1 MRILMSTKKEIQ
13 RLKELGHSQREVS
26 KRLQIDRR
34 TIQRYWDSPS
44 PESPREEPGWVDS
57 IDWDHVRERRKL
69 NMFATAIYE
78 ELPSTPPPSYA
89 TFARFLA
96 KMEKKE
102 SPPKITP
109 PKRVIPGEEIEIDYS
124 GDSIPFVSPATEKPI
139 GTELFVASLPFSQKF
154 YAEFSLSQ
162 RLQSCLMSTV
172 NMFSFFGGVPKFLI
186 VDNMK
191 TAVNKYHKYDPFLN
205 RSFLDMANH
214 YKTGIA
220 PARPYTPTDK
230 PSVERAV
237 GIIQQHFFPLAN
249 ARVYR
254 SLAELNRDMNHHRL
268 KAGGMGNACKAV
280 IARKRAH
287 RP

>member
-1 MRILMSTKKEIQ
+1 M
-13 RLKELGHSQREVS
+13 
-26 KRLQIDRR
+26 
-34 TIQRYWDSPS
+34 
-44 PESPREEPGWVDS
+44 
-57 IDWDHVRERRKL
+57 
-69 NMFATAIYE
+69 
-78 ELPSTPPPSYA
+78 
-89 TFARFLA
+89 
-96 KMEKKE
+96 
-102 SPPKITP
+102 
-109 PKRVIPGEEIEIDYS
+109 IPGEEIEIDYS

-237 GIIQQHFFPLAN
+237 GIIQQHFFPFGECQGLPFPCRTQPGHEHFFGKVQRPPLATQG
-249 ARVYR
+249 
-254 SLAELNRDMNHHRL
+254 
-268 KAGGMGNACKAV
+268 KIPGGCFQRGREV
-280 IARKRAH
+280 GP
-287 RP
+287 RPPSRIEV